1 MIYSGLV
8 FVPTLISYSLFDEI
22 MKIKSIFAATLFISA
37 SAMALDDNQMQFST
51 DVDPMYGIE
60 ITDAQGALR
69 FKGEAASNPT
79 AFKVI
84 SNTGETLTVH
94 VELESLNTPSGQP
107 VNNLE
112 DDLYMGIGSKSS
124 KIGDGADFSN
134 LKSDKV
140 YLATAQFV
148 HIERTDVKAGTYDA
162 IITLT
167 VQHK

>member
-1 MIYSGLV
+1 MN
-8 FVPTLISYSLFDEI
+8 
-22 MKIKSIFAATLFISA
+22 IKSIFAATLLVSA

-94 VELESLNTPSGQP
+94 AELESLNTPSGQP

-112 DDLYMGIGSKSS
+112 DDLYMGIGSNAS
-124 KIGDGADFSN
+124 KIGDGADFN
-134 LKSDKV
+134 LKSDTV
-140 YLATAQFV
+140 YPATAQFV
-148 HIERTDVKAGTYDA
+148 HIERTAVKAGTYDA

>member
-1 MIYSGLV
+1 MN
-8 FVPTLISYSLFDEI
+8 
-22 MKIKSIFAATLFISA
+22 IKSIFAATLFVST

-79 AFKVI
+79 TFKVI
-84 SNTGETLTVH
+84 SNTGETLTVRA
-94 VELESLNTPSGQP
+94 ELASLNTPSGQP
-107 VNNLE
+107 VNDLK
-112 DDLYMGIGSKSS
+112 DGLYMGIGSNAH
-124 KIGDGADFSN
+124 KIADGADFIN

-140 YLATAQFV
+140 YPATAQFV
-148 HIERTDVKAGTYDA
+148 NIKRTDVKAGTYDA